1 MLPEGRSIQKSRDLL
16 KGAIDIH
23 IHAGP
28 HLTTSPRSVTPVEAA
43 NQARDAGMR
52 AIVYMD
58 VFQMSN
64 GTAQIVNEV
73 VSDLITY
80 GGINLNTVFGGINP
94 RAVRTSLTYAG
105 GAKYVAFGTRARAWL
120 PLLKDCASSLRYFL
134 TWASPRTDQD
144 SCAEKPRRVAGAIG
158 GAGPESS
165 LGSSCSSA

>member
-43 NQARDAGMR
+43 TQARDAGMQS
-52 AIVYMD
+52 IVFMD

-73 VSDLITY
+73 VPDFITY

-105 GAKYVAFGTRARAWL
+105 GAKYVAFGTHSTHWM
-120 PLLKDCASSLRYFL
+120 ASREGHYIDGVFKEFH
-134 TWASPRTDQD
+134 T
-144 SCAEKPRRVAGAIG
+144 
-158 GAGPESS
+158 
-165 LGSSCSSA
+165 